1 MLSGG
6 FTQNKFMAMLLVV
19 LVLLVAIVR
28 VQEKELERTDLS
40 HFYER
45 GLKILCSLAAV
56 LILVVVFLLIE
67 MVAAS
72 FGYNSILFS

>member
-6 FTQNKFMAMLLVV
+6 FTQEKFAIMLFVV
-19 LVLLVAIVR
+19 LGILVAIIR
-28 VQEKELERTDLS
+28 IQEKELERPDLS

-56 LILVVVFLLIE
+56 LILVVIFLLIE

-72 FGYNSILFS
+72 FGYKSVLFS